1 MFVPSI
7 CSTGFSRLYLYC
19 LRRGGTRMISLPAS
33 TGYLADVFLVNR
45 ILPSLPG
52 IAVETQVLK
61 SNFRG
66 VTRNLFSKCMKQSIR
81 AGQWFGWHRR
91 VEVCSRHKWGLKV
104 YRVKSCCSCCRW
116 FEGCKAC
123 RKAADW
129 FWCVGDEEGT
139 SWPWALASQTCSS
152 GWLQVRWSRGTR
164 PSCVW
169 VFWVI
174 SQTGNSELSEAGRA
188 PLFPSFLYG
197 AWALKKLVW
206 YFGYTK
212 NRGHLFFVVFSFMPC
227 SCKTSLYA
235 CVFPIQFLCSL

>member
-7 CSTGFSRLYLYC
+7 CSTGFSHLYLYC
-19 LRRGGTRMISLPAS
+19 LLRGGTRMISLPAS
-33 TGYLADVFLVNR
+33 TGYLADVFLVKG

-52 IAVETQVLK
+52 VAVETQVLK

-81 AGQWFGWHRR
+81 AGQWFGWHRK

-129 FWCVGDEEGT
+129 FWCVGNEEGT
-139 SWPWALASQTCSS
+139 SWTWALANQTCSG
-152 GWLQVRWSRGTR
+152 GWLQSEVEQRHKARFCLGFLSHFSDWEQRTLWSRQG
-164 PSCVW
+164 PFVSLFSVW
-169 VFWVI
+169 SV
-174 SQTGNSELSEAGRA
+174 G
-188 PLFPSFLYG
+188 P
-197 AWALKKLVW
+197 
-206 YFGYTK
+206 
-212 NRGHLFFVVFSFMPC
+212 
-227 SCKTSLYA
+227 
-235 CVFPIQFLCSL
+235 